1 LNAEPQFPLVP
12 LVYAITL
19 GCPKNRVD
27 TEVMLGDLLSHGYV
41 LTADPREADVLLV
54 NTCGFL
60 REARDESIET
70 LKEVARDMR
79 PGSRLV
85 AAGCMTEV
93 FRREIAE
100 AVPEAD
106 LFLGTREL
114 LRLRGLLEGST
125 ERNRAMPSAANP
137 RLVTTGDR
145 LAYLKVADGCSRRC
159 SFCLIPRL
167 KGRQHSRT
175 PDDILAEAGDLAAV
189 GVREVVLVAQDLVH
203 YGADLPGRPGLASL
217 VRRLAREV
225 PTFRWIRLMYLYPRD
240 LDDELLEV
248 VSSHDNVLPYLDL
261 PVQHADD
268 RVLAAMRRGT
278 SRRSLEALVDRV
290 RRQVPGA
297 VLRTTYMVGFPG
309 ETREAFEGLLSFAR
323 RARFEMAGVFL
334 FSPEPGSRAAE
345 LPGQVAKATRERRRK
360 RLQTVLDTVAADM
373 FQAVNGQVHEAL
385 VESSGGRG
393 AVGRL
398 WFQAPEVDGVLRL
411 SRCEAPEG
419 EFVDVR
425 ITGIRHGDYLG
436 EEA

>member
-1 LNAEPQFPLVP
+1 MNADPPLPLVP
-12 LVYAITL
+12 AVYAITL

-27 TEVMLGDLLSHGYV
+27 TEVMLGDLLSNGYV
-41 LTADPREADVLLV
+41 LAADPREADVLLV

-60 REARDESIET
+60 REARDESIQT
-70 LKEVARDMR
+70 LKEVAREMR

-85 AAGCMTEV
+85 AAGCMTEA
-93 FRREIAE
+93 FRKDIAD

-106 LFLGTREL
+106 LFVGTREL
-114 LRLRGLLEGST
+114 LRLRGLLEGSPVG
-125 ERNRAMPSAANP
+125 RGARPGAANP
-137 RLVTTGDR
+137 RLVTTGER

-175 PDDILAEAGDLAAV
+175 PDDLVAEARDLAAL

-217 VRRLAREV
+217 VRRLAQDV
-225 PTFRWIRLMYLYPRD
+225 PELRWIRLMYLYPRD
-240 LDDELLEV
+240 LEDELLEV
-248 VSSHDNVLPYLDL
+248 VASQDNVLPYLDL

-278 SRRSLEALVDRV
+278 SRRSLEALVGRV
-290 RRQVPGA
+290 RERVPGA

-309 ETREAFEGLLSFAR
+309 ETREAFEGLLDFAR

-334 FSPEPGSRAAE
+334 FSPEPGSRAAG
-345 LPGQVAKATRERRRK
+345 LPGQVAESTKRRRRK
-360 RLQTVLDTVAADM
+360 RLQTVLDTVAGEAYQDLH
-373 FQAVNGQVHEAL
+373 GRIHEAV
-385 VESSGGRG
+385 VESSSGHD

-398 WFQAPEVDGVLRL
+398 WFQAPEVDGNLRL
-411 SRCEAPEG
+411 SRCGTPPG
-419 EFVDVR
+419 DFVRVR
-425 ITGIRHGDYLG
+425 ITGVHHGDYLG